1 MKILFERKNVKK
13 IFHSIRSDI
22 SVLKHCLNIQVNNV
36 FDTQIAENII
46 EPDNINQISYKA
58 LIKYYLRDFKKK
70 KQIQIGVRDLWI
82 RVKLYM
88 QQMM

>member
-1 MKILFERKNVKK
+1 MKEKNVKK

-58 LIKYYLRDFKKK
+58 LIKKYYLREISKK

>member
-1 MKILFERKNVKK
+1 MKEKNVKK

-58 LIKYYLRDFKKK
+58 LIKKYYLREISKKETNSDWSK
-70 KQIQIGVRDLWI
+70 RPWI